1 MLVNSRERDS
11 MNMHVTFNSDYR
23 LLGKFQKTAA
33 GFPRNAWNEYAV
45 KDSKYYR

>member
-1 MLVNSRERDS
+1 
-11 MNMHVTFNSDYR
+11 MHVTINSGNR
-23 LLGKFQKTAA
+23 LLGKFQKAA